1 MLPDLFLRPAER
13 DNPHTT
19 IDEHHPDD
27 AAWSEGNRVR
37 PIVHGRPYMAELHE
51 RVSALGEGDL
61 LYFVDWR
68 GDPDQRLTDDPG
80 STVSATFA
88 AAARRGADVRG
99 LLWRSHWNKLG
110 FHSEKSRLLGIEIDE
125 AGGQCLRDM
134 RVRTGGSHHQKFVVL
149 RHRDDP
155 SRDIAFLGGI
165 DLCHSRRDDIAHEG
179 DPQVIP
185 MPQVFG
191 PRPAWH
197 DVHVAIEGPAVFDV
211 ETTFRERWEDST
223 PLTLNPGRLL
233 SSLAQREPLVPR
245 PLAEQAPPPPRPDA
259 ATEAVQI
266 LRTYPSIL
274 PKGYDFAPQGERSV
288 AHGNTKA
295 VAHARR
301 LVYLEDQYLWSE
313 EVGRHFG
320 KALRDNPE
328 LRLIAVIP
336 LVPDEDGALT
346 LPPQLYGR
354 KLAMDL
360 LLEAGGDR
368 VAVYGLTSEAG
379 YPIYVH
385 AKVCVIDDVWA
396 SVGSDNFNRRS
407 WSSDSEIACAVQDLR
422 VTDRDAPAPH
432 DSFALRVRRELVA
445 EHLGIEPDDVP
456 DDPDAVWDLMA
467 AAADA
472 LDDWYAGGARPARPS
487 PPAAPQG
494 PAEGHLGALAPP
506 RRGVDRRGGR
516 RAAAGSPAPAV
527 AARAEP
533 HPAALGA
540 AALRRVRPRRHGP
553 ARRPDL
559 TGTRSTNRSKL
570 PQHWWDKIDQV
581 EVARLWAIDHGRSC
595 PSLVGTRST
604 NRSVWVRGRGRMPG
618 RPAACGNLG

>member
-13 DNPHTT
+13 DNPDTA
-19 IDEHHPDD
+19 IDEHHPEGV
-27 AAWSEGNRVR
+27 AWSEGNRVR
-37 PIVHGRPYMAELHE
+37 MIVHGRPYMAELHE
-51 RVSALGEGDL
+51 RVLALGDGDL

-68 GDPDQRLTDDPG
+68 GDPDQRLTDEPA
-80 STVSATFA
+80 STVSSTFA

-99 LLWRSHWNKLG
+99 LLWRSHWNRIG

-165 DLCHSRRDDIAHEG
+165 DLCHSRRDDITHEG
-179 DPQVIP
+179 DLQVIA
-185 MPQVFG
+185 MPQAFG

-233 SSLAQREPLVPR
+233 SSLAQREPLAPR
-245 PLAEQAPPPPRPDA
+245 PLPEQSPPPPSPAEA

-274 PKGYDFAPQGERSV
+274 PKGYDFAPWGERSV
-288 AHGNTKA
+288 AHANTKA

-301 LVYLEDQYLWSE
+301 LVYLEDQYLWSQ

-320 KALRDNPE
+320 TALRENPE

-336 LVPDEDGALT
+336 MVPDEDGALT

-354 KLAMDL
+354 KLALDL
-360 LLEAGGDR
+360 LRDAGGDR

-385 AKVCVIDDVWA
+385 SKVCIIDDVWA

-407 WSSDSEIACAVQDLR
+407 WSSDSEVACAVQDLR
-422 VTDRDAPAPH
+422 VSDRDTPVPR

-445 EHLGIEPDDVP
+445 EHLGVQPDDVP

-467 AAADA
+467 AAATA
-472 LDDWYAGGARPARPS
+472 LDDWYAAGS
-487 PPAAPQG
+487 G
-494 PAEGHLGALAPP
+494 P
-506 RRGVDRRGGR
+506 RGR
-516 RAAAGSPAPAV
+516 RHLPRPKAPMKGTSV
-527 AARAEP
+527 RWRRRSGGW
-533 HPAALGA
+533 HGA
-540 AALRRVRPRRHGP
+540 DGVERPPGRLRRLDPP
-553 ARRPDL
+553 TL
-559 TGTRSTNRSKL
+559 TRS
-570 PQHWWDKIDQV
+570 QM
-581 EVARLWAIDHGRSC
+581 LWAPRLYDVFD
-595 PSLVGTRST
+595 PDGTVLRED
-604 NRSVWVRGRGRMPG
+604 RI
-618 RPAACGNLG
+618 

>member
-1 MLPDLFLRPAER
+1 MLTDLFLTPAER
-13 DNPHTT
+13 DNPHTV
-19 IDEHHPDD
+19 IDDCHPEGV
-27 AAWSEGNRVR
+27 AWSEGNRVR
-37 PIVHGRPYMAELHE
+37 PLVHGRPYMAELHE

-68 GDPDQRLTDDPG
+68 GDPDQRLTDDPA

-165 DLCHSRRDDIAHEG
+165 DLCHSRRDDIAHHG
-179 DPQVIP
+179 DPQVIA
-185 MPQVFG
+185 MPQAFG

-197 DVHVAIEGPAVFDV
+197 DVHVAVEGPAVFDV

-233 SSLAQREPLVPR
+233 SSLLQREQLVPR
-245 PLAEQAPPPPRPDA
+245 PLAAQSPPPPSPTEG

-266 LRTYPSIL
+266 LRTYPAIL
-274 PKGYDFAPQGERSV
+274 PKGYDFAPSGERSV
-288 AHGNTKA
+288 AHANTKA
-295 VAHARR
+295 VKHARR

-320 KALRDNPE
+320 AALRDNPE

-336 LVPDEDGALT
+336 MVPDEDGSVT

-354 KLAMDL
+354 RLAMDL
-360 LLEAGGDR
+360 LLDAGGDR

-379 YPIYVH
+379 FPIYVH
-385 AKVCVIDDVWA
+385 SKVCVIDDVWA

-422 VTDRDAPAPH
+422 VEDRGTPAPH

-445 EHLGIEPDDVP
+445 EHLGVAPEDVP

-467 AAADA
+467 DAATA
-472 LDDWYAGGARPARPS
+472 LDEWYAAGAGPRGRRHLPRPKGPRKGTSVRWRRRSGGWTGAAGVERPPGR
-487 PPAAPQG
+487 
-494 PAEGHLGALAPP
+494 LRRLAPP
-506 RRGVDRRGGR
+506 ELT
-516 RAAAGSPAPAV
+516 RA
-527 AARAEP
+527 
-533 HPAALGA
+533 
-540 AALRRVRPRRHGP
+540 
-553 ARRPDL
+553 
-559 TGTRSTNRSKL
+559 
-570 PQHWWDKIDQV
+570 Q
-581 EVARLWAIDHGRSC
+581 RLWAPRLYDAFD
-595 PSLVGTRST
+595 PDGTVLRDD
-604 NRSVWVRGRGRMPG
+604 RI
-618 RPAACGNLG
+618 

>member
-1 MLPDLFLRPAER
+1 VLPDLFLQPAER
-13 DNPHTT
+13 DNPHTVV
-19 IDEHHPDD
+19 DAHHPEGV
-27 AAWSEGNRVR
+27 AWSEGNRVR
-37 PIVHGRPYMAELHE
+37 MIAHGRPYMAELHE
-51 RVSALGEGDL
+51 RISRLGEGDL
-61 LYFVDWR
+61 LFFVDWR
-68 GDPDQRLTDDPG
+68 GDPDQRLTDDPR

-110 FHSEKSRLLGIEIDE
+110 FHSEKSRLLGLEIDE

-179 DPQVIP
+179 DPQVIA

-191 PRPAWH
+191 VRPAWH
-197 DVHVAIEGPAVFDV
+197 DVHLAIEGPAVFDV

-233 SSLAQREPLVPR
+233 SSLVQREPLTPR
-245 PLAEQAPPPPRPDA
+245 PLAEQAPPPPPAPDA
-259 ATEAVQI
+259 PEVVQI
-266 LRTYPSIL
+266 LRTYPAIL
-274 PKGYDFAPQGERSV
+274 PKGYDFAPDGERSV
-288 AHGNTKA
+288 AHANTKA

-313 EVGRHFG
+313 EVGRHFA
-320 KALRDNPE
+320 KALRENPE

-336 LVPDEDGALT
+336 MYPDQDGAMMR
-346 LPPQLYGR
+346 PPQLYGR

-385 AKVCVIDDVWA
+385 SKVCVIDDVWT

-407 WSSDSEIACAVQDLR
+407 WSSDSEVACAVQDVR
-422 VTDRDAPAPH
+422 VSDRSSPVPH

-445 EHLGIEPDDVP
+445 EHVGISPDDVP

-467 AAADA
+467 AAAAA
-472 LDDWYAGGARPARPS
+472 LDHWYAGGHGPRGRRHLPRPS
-487 PPAAPQG
+487 APLKGTAVHWRRRSG
-494 PAEGHLGALAPP
+494 PSTG
-506 RRGVDRRGGR
+506 
-516 RAAAGSPAPAV
+516 AAG
-527 AARAEP
+527 AERP
-533 HPAALGA
+533 PGR
-540 AALRRVRPRRHGP
+540 LRRLSPPHLTP
-553 ARRPDL
+553 AQL
-559 TGTRSTNRSKL
+559 
-570 PQHWWDKIDQV
+570 
-581 EVARLWAIDHGRSC
+581 LWAPRLYDVFD
-595 PSLVGTRST
+595 PDGTVLRDD
-604 NRSVWVRGRGRMPG
+604 RI
-618 RPAACGNLG
+618 